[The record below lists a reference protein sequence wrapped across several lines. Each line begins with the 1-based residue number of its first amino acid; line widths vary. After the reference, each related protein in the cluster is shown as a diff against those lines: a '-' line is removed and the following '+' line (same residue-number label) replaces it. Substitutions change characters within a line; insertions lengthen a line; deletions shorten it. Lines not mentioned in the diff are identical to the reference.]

1 MILTKSA
8 VFVLALLFT
17 VTMISPGTTPPS
29 DETAREALENSP
41 RHGEYVDISLPGS
54 ERTITTWVVYPER
67 SERAPLVIV
76 IHEIY
81 GLTDWIKAVA
91 DQLAADGFIAL
102 APDFVAGMGPGGG
115 NTDAFESRNDL
126 VAAIRSITPDDA
138 AGILDA
144 VGQYARTIPAGT
156 GKVATVGY
164 CWGGAMSFF
173 YASAQEDLDAAVVFY
188 GTSPDTERLS
198 SITAPVLGLYGEDD
212 ARVNVTIEPAAN
224 EMERLGI
231 SFSYE
236 IYEGAGHGFLRNQS
250 GREGANRR
258 ASEKA
263 WARTIEFLRET
274 LETN

>member
-1 MILTKSA
+1 MSIHRPAILILILSFAIPMIL
-8 VFVLALLFT
+8 F
-17 VTMISPGTTPPS
+17 GTTPPS

-41 RHGEYVDISLPGS
+41 RHGEYVDISHPGS
-54 ERTITTWVVYPER
+54 DRTITTWVVYPER

-102 APDFVAGMGPGGG
+102 APDFVSGMGPRGG
-115 NTDAFESRNDL
+115 NTDAFENRNDL
-126 VAAIRSITPDDA
+126 VATIRSITPDDA

-156 GKVATVGY
+156 GTIATIGY
-164 CWGGAMSFF
+164 CWGGAMSFY
-173 YASAQEDLDAAVVFY
+173 YATAQEELDAAVVFY

-224 EMERLGI
+224 EMERLGK

-236 IYEGAGHGFLRNQS
+236 IYDGAGHGFLRNQS

-274 LETN
+274 LEKN